1 MTNHLFDSLRI
12 ATVAFTMMA
21 VAGLFSAN
29 LTFAETK
36 QTKQTREEIAAAC
49 EAADGVGFGYLASSG
64 SYGCVTDNAWID
76 CDEDGNCK
84 GGVVSEDATKRKGRT
99 VIKGSRSAQRIQ
111 RSTKR
116 RTQPHSQTS
125 RAIPSLKKQL
135 VR

>member
-1 MTNHLFDSLRI
+1 MTNHLFDWLRI
-12 ATVAFTMMA
+12 ATVTLTLTA

-29 LTFAETK
+29 LALAETK
-36 QTKQTREEIAAAC
+36 QTKKTREEIAAAC

-84 GGVVSEDATKRKGRT
+84 GGVVSEDAAKRKGRT
-99 VIKGSRSAQRIQ
+99 AIKGSRSLGGVN

-116 RTQPHSQTS
+116 STQPRSQTS
-125 RAIPSLKKQL
+125 RAIPSLKRQL
-135 VR
+135 AR